1 MASIPGRWLLTQAV
15 ASLYRGQIIA
25 YPTEAVWGLGCDPFN
40 VSAVNRLLAIKNR
53 PIEKGLILV
62 AANLQQIAPLLYPL
76 NEKQRAQL
84 MESVEVSTDDKN
96 LGFQNQR
103 ATTWLI
109 PSQGLV
115 PQWIT
120 GDHDTVAIRIS
131 RHPVVNALC
140 LAFGG
145 MIVSTSANPR
155 SLRPAVNQLAARRY
169 FGKRIDTYVTG
180 TVGSATQPSIIRDLT
195 TGRVLR

>member
-1 MASIPGRWLLTQAV
+1 MATIPGRWQLTQAV
-15 ASLYRGQIIA
+15 ASLYRGQTIA

-53 PIEKGLILV
+53 PVEKGLILV
-62 AANLQQIAPLLYPL
+62 AANLQQIAPLLYQL
-76 NEKQRAQL
+76 NDKQRAQL
-84 MESVEVSTDDKN
+84 MESVEVITDN
-96 LGFQNQR
+96 INVNAQSQR

-115 PQWIT
+115 PPWIT

-131 RHPVVNALC
+131 QHPVVSALC

-155 SLRPAVNQLAARRY
+155 NHRPAVNQLAARRY
-169 FGKRIDTYVTG
+169 FGKRIATYVAG
-180 TVGSATQPSIIRDLT
+180 SVGSATQPSIIRDLKT
-195 TGRVLR
+195 AKVLR